1 MGQFVGIENILKSA
15 LKKSEIKDST
25 FKNASL
31 WLQLSFAEVEI
42 DGVKVKDFIRDLAKN
57 KSWKKLDDAF
67 YKMNSFGTAGVRGKL
82 AIGTANFNRII
93 LGLGV
98 EAHARYITEEYDKNG
113 IEFERE
119 KAVILAYDSRRG
131 SYDPH
136 TNGPGFLVKEAASI
150 YCAHEIKVYL
160 FDTVAPTPELSF
172 AIFELEN
179 IRPYSG
185 GVFTASHNPAC
196 DNGFKPYDY
205 YGGQV
210 VHSEVQK
217 IADSINDYGD
227 VKKTDYDE
235 ALKKGIIQF
244 VGGEVDRSYV
254 EKENQTAIWVDDN
267 GRFLYSKIDHSLK
280 VVFSALNGT
289 AQRLIFKVLE
299 RRGFNINDNFH
310 PVEKQCV
317 PDGSFATCLKP
328 NPEEKEALSESIR
341 LANKVNAD
349 ILMATDP
356 DSDRIG
362 VGVLLSKDEIDFYS
376 NEPAVKNGYYLLSG
390 NQQLVLLTDYILSQ
404 IKERD
409 GKLPENSVIGK
420 SIVSTDLAKEIA
432 DQYEVMT
439 IEPLVGFK
447 YLGEKLYLYA
457 NKAFKSAK
465 AKDKNFLNKSYI
477 NLSRKERINV
487 LQKFGLC
494 FLFGGEESYGS
505 LVGDYV
511 KDKDAITVTAMFTE
525 MAGFYKK
532 SGLTL
537 TQRLEEIYNE
547 YGYAREETIS
557 LSFTGAA
564 GNDVINKIMSD
575 LRKNPLKKIA
585 DKNVLAVIDYT
596 PVGSSGIRYAKD
608 INGNILFDDSEPLDA
623 KNHTGYTEIKGIKL
637 PLFWHGDY
645 KLIKKDAKLPEANMI
660 TYVLLNGSKVII
672 RPSGT
677 EPKIKFY
684 ILAKG
689 SKTMNDRAETDRF
702 FYVTKKELTHQSKI
716 VEQQILNRPIA

>member
-1 MGQFVGIENILKSA
+1 MENLLKSA
-15 LKKSEIKDST
+15 LKNSEIKDST
-25 FKNASL
+25 FKNISL
-31 WLQLSFAEVEI
+31 WLQPSFAEVKI
-42 DGVKVKDFIRDLAKN
+42 DGVKVKDFINDLIKN
-57 KSWKKLDDAF
+57 KSWNKLDDAF

-98 EAHARYITEEYDKNG
+98 EAHARYITVAYDKNG
-113 IEFERE
+113 AEFERE
-119 KAVILAYDSRRG
+119 KAVILAYDSRKG
-131 SYDPH
+131 SYDPD
-136 TNGPGFLVKEAASI
+136 TDGPGFLVKEAASI

-185 GVFTASHNPAC
+185 GVFTASHNPAS

-205 YGGQV
+205 YGGQI

-217 IADSINDYGD
+217 IADSINDYGN
-227 VKKTDYDE
+227 VKKTDYAE
-235 ALKKGIIQF
+235 ALKKGMIQV
-244 VGGEVDRSYV
+244 VGEEIDRSYI
-254 EKENQTAIWVDDN
+254 EKENQTAVWVDDK
-267 GRFLYSKIDHSLK
+267 GHFLDSKIDSSLK
-280 VVFSALNGT
+280 IVFSALNGT

-299 RRGFNINDNFH
+299 RRGFNMKENFH
-310 PVEKQCV
+310 PVKNQCV
-317 PDGSFATCLKP
+317 PDGSFSTCLKP
-328 NPEEKEALSESIR
+328 NPEEKEALNESIR

-362 VGVLLSKDEIDFYS
+362 VGVLLSNAEIKYYS
-376 NEPAVKNGYYLLSG
+376 NNHAVKDRYYLLSG

-409 GKLPENSVIGK
+409 GKLPKNSVIGK

-432 DQYEVMT
+432 DQYGVMT
-439 IEPLVGFK
+439 IEPHVGFK
-447 YLGEKLYLYA
+447 YLGEKLFLYA
-457 NKAFKSAK
+457 NKAFSSAK
-465 AKDKNFLNKSYI
+465 EKDGAYREKTYVS
-477 NLSRKERINV
+477 LSRKERINV

-494 FLFGGEESYGS
+494 FLYGGEESYGS

-511 KDKDAITVTAMFTE
+511 KDKDAITVTAMFAE

-532 SGLTL
+532 KGITL
-537 TQRLEEIYNE
+537 TQRLEKIYNK

-557 LSFTGAA
+557 LYFTGAA
-564 GNDVINKIMSD
+564 GNDVINKIMSA
-575 LRKNPLKKIA
+575 LRKSPLQKIA
-585 DKNVLAVIDYT
+585 DKNVLATIDYKSID
-596 PVGSSGIRYAKD
+596 SSGNRYAKD
-608 INGNILFDDSEPLDA
+608 INGNILYDDSEPQDNN
-623 KNHTGYTEIKGIKL
+623 KHTGYTEIKGVKL

-645 KLIKKDAKLPEANMI
+645 KLINEYAKLPDANMI
-660 TYVLLNGSKVII
+660 TYVLFDGSKVII

-684 ILAKG
+684 VLAKG
-689 SKTMNDRAETDRF
+689 SKGNNDRSDTDRF
-702 FYVTKKELTHQSKI
+702 FNIAREELTRQSRI
-716 VEQQILNRPIA
+716 VEQEILNRQTV

>member
-1 MGQFVGIENILKSA
+1 MENLLKSA
-15 LKKSEIKDST
+15 LKKSKIKDST
-25 FKNASL
+25 FENVSL
-31 WLQLSFAEVEI
+31 WLQPSFAEVEI
-42 DGVKVKDFIRDLAKN
+42 DGITVKDFINDLVNN
-57 KSWKKLDDAF
+57 KSWNKLDDAF

-98 EAHARYITEEYDKNG
+98 EAHARYITEAYNKNG
-113 IEFERE
+113 VVSNRE
-119 KAVILAYDSRRG
+119 KAVILAYDSRKG
-131 SYDPH
+131 SYDPES
-136 TNGPGFLVKEAASI
+136 NGPGFLVKEAASI

-179 IRPYSG
+179 IKPYSG
-185 GVFTASHNPAC
+185 GVFTASHNPAS

-217 IADSINDYGD
+217 IANNINNYGE
-227 VKKTDYDE
+227 VKKSDYDE
-235 ALKKGIIQF
+235 ALKMGMIQI
-244 VGGEVDRSYV
+244 VGSEIDNSYI
-254 EKENQTAIWVDDN
+254 EKENQNAVWVDNN
-267 GRFLYSKIDHSLK
+267 GHFLDSKIDNSLK

-299 RRGFNINDNFH
+299 RRGFNMKNNFY

-317 PDGSFATCLKP
+317 PDGEFPTCLKP
-328 NPEEKEALSESIR
+328 NPEEKEALNESIL
-341 LANKVNAD
+341 LANKVSAD

-362 VGVLLSKDEIDFYS
+362 VGVQLSQEETKNYS
-376 NEPAVKNGYYLLSG
+376 NDPSVKDGYYLLSG

-432 DQYEVMT
+432 DHYGVMT
-439 IEPLVGFK
+439 IEPHVGFK

-457 NKAFKSAK
+457 SKAYTGAGE
-465 AKDKNFLNKSYI
+465 KDKKFCEKPYSS
-477 NLSRKERINV
+477 LSRKDRTDI
-487 LQKFGLC
+487 LQKYGLC

-525 MAGFYKK
+525 MAGFHKK
-532 SGLTL
+532 NGLTL
-537 TQRLEEIYNE
+537 TQRLEQIYKK
-547 YGYAREETIS
+547 YGYAREETLS
-557 LSFTGAA
+557 LNFTGAA

-575 LRKNPLKKIA
+575 LRKNPLRKIA
-585 DKNVLAVIDYT
+585 DKNVLAVIDYKAND
-596 PVGSSGIRYAKD
+596 SSGFRFAKD
-608 INGNILFDDSEPLDA
+608 LNGNILYDDSEPSDPE
-623 KNHTGYTEIKGIKL
+623 NHTGYTQVNGVKL

-645 KLIKKDAKLPEANMI
+645 KIINKAAKLPEANMI
-660 TYVLLNGSKVII
+660 IYVLVDGSKVII

-684 ILAKG
+684 VLAKG
-689 SKTMNDRAETDRF
+689 SGSGNDRLFTNSF
-702 FYVTKKELTHQSKI
+702 FNLAREELTLQAKR
-716 VEQQILNRPIA
+716 VEQEILNRQIV

>member
-1 MGQFVGIENILKSA
+1 MENLLKSA
-15 LKKSEIKDST
+15 LQKSEIKDST
-25 FKNASL
+25 FKNVSL
-31 WLQLSFAEVEI
+31 WLQPSFAEVEI
-42 DGVKVKDFIRDLAKN
+42 DGVTVKDFISDLVNN
-57 KSWKKLDDAF
+57 KSWNKLDDAF
-67 YKMNSFGTAGVRGKL
+67 YKVNSFGTAGVRGKL

-98 EAHARYITEEYDKNG
+98 EAHARYITAAYDKNG
-113 IEFERE
+113 AELERE
-119 KAVILAYDSRRG
+119 KAVILAYDSRKG
-131 SYDPH
+131 SYDPDSD
-136 TNGPGFLVKEAASI
+136 GPGFLVKEAASI

-185 GVFTASHNPAC
+185 GVFTASHNPAS

-227 VKKTDYDE
+227 VKQTDFNE
-235 ALKKGIIQF
+235 ALKKGMIQI
-244 VGGEVDRSYV
+244 VGEEVDRSYI
-254 EKENQTAIWVDDN
+254 EKENQTAVWVDDN
-267 GRFLYSKIDHSLK
+267 GRFLDSKIDSSLK
-280 VVFSALNGT
+280 IVFSALNGT

-299 RRGFNINDNFH
+299 RRGFNMKENFH

-317 PDGSFATCLKP
+317 PDGSFSTCLKP
-328 NPEEKEALSESIR
+328 NPEEKEALNESIR

-362 VGVLLSKDEIDFYS
+362 VGVLISKDEIEYYS
-376 NEPAVKNGYYLLSG
+376 NALSVKDGYYLLSG
-390 NQQLVLLTDYILSQ
+390 NQQLVLLTDYILNQ
-404 IKERD
+404 TKERD

-432 DQYEVMT
+432 DQYKVMT
-439 IEPLVGFK
+439 IEPHVGFK

-457 NKAFKSAK
+457 NKAFSSAK
-465 AKDKNFLNKSYI
+465 EKDGNYREKTYVS
-477 NLSRKERINV
+477 LSRKERINV

-511 KDKDAITVTAMFTE
+511 KDKDAITVTAMFAE

-532 SGLTL
+532 KGLTL

-557 LSFTGAA
+557 LYFTGAA

-575 LRKNPLKKIA
+575 LRKNPLQKIA
-585 DKNVLAVIDYT
+585 DKNVLAIIDYK
-596 PVGSSGIRYAKD
+596 PVDSSGTRYAKD
-608 INGNILFDDSEPLDA
+608 INGNILYDDSEPRDPE
-623 KNHTGYTEIKGIKL
+623 KHTGYTEVNGVKL

-645 KLIKKDAKLPEANMI
+645 KVINKAAKLPEANMI
-660 TYVLLNGSKVII
+660 IYVLFDGSKVIF

-684 ILAKG
+684 VLAKG
-689 SKTMNDRAETDRF
+689 SGAVNDRSDTNIF
-702 FYVTKKELTHQSKI
+702 FNIAREELTRQSRI
-716 VEQQILNRPIA
+716 VEQEILSRQTV

>member
-1 MGQFVGIENILKSA
+1 MEKLLKSA
-15 LKKSEIKDST
+15 LEKSEIKETT
-25 FKNASL
+25 FKNVSL
-31 WLQLSFAEVEI
+31 WLQPSFAEVKI
-42 DGVKVKDFIRDLAKN
+42 DGVTVNDFISELVQSKN
-57 KSWKKLDDAF
+57 WNKLDDAF
-67 YKMNSFGTAGVRGKL
+67 YKINSFGTAGVRGKL

-98 EAHARYITEEYDKNG
+98 EAHARYITSAYDKKG
-113 IEFERE
+113 IESNRE
-119 KAVILAYDSRRG
+119 KAVILAYDSRKG
-131 SYDPH
+131 SYDPESK
-136 TNGPGFLVKEAASI
+136 GPGFLVKEAASI

-185 GVFTASHNPAC
+185 GVFTASHNPAS

-205 YGGQV
+205 YGGQI

-217 IADSINDYGD
+217 IANSIKDYGE
-227 VKKTDYDE
+227 VKKADYDE
-235 ALKKGIIQF
+235 GLRKGLIQI
-244 VGGEVDRSYV
+244 VGKEIDKAYI
-254 EKENQTAIWVDDN
+254 EKENQTAVWVDNN
-267 GRFLYSKIDHSLK
+267 GHFLDSKIDNSLK

-299 RRGFNINDNFH
+299 RRGFNMNKNFH

-317 PDGSFATCLKP
+317 PDGAFPSCLKP
-328 NPEEKEALSESIR
+328 NPEEKEALNESIL
-341 LANKVNAD
+341 LANKVSAD

-362 VGVLLSKDEIDFYS
+362 VGVHLSQDETKHYS
-376 NEPAVKNGYYLLSG
+376 NDSSVKDGYYLLSG

-404 IKERD
+404 MNERD

-432 DQYEVMT
+432 DHYGVMT
-439 IEPLVGFK
+439 IEPHVGFK
-447 YLGEKLYLYA
+447 YLGEKLYLYTC
-457 NKAFKSAK
+457 KAYSCAK
-465 AKDKNFLNKSYI
+465 EKDQKYSKKPYI
-477 NLSRKERINV
+477 SLSRKDRIDV
-487 LQKFGLC
+487 LQKYSLC

-511 KDKDAITVTAMFTE
+511 KDKDALTVTAMFTE

-532 SGLTL
+532 NGLTL
-537 TQRLEEIYNE
+537 TQRLEQIYKK
-547 YGYAREETIS
+547 YGYAREETLS
-557 LSFTGAA
+557 LNFTGAA

-575 LRKNPLKKIA
+575 LRKNPLQKIA
-585 DKNVLAVIDYT
+585 DKNVLAVIDYKSND
-596 PVGSSGIRYAKD
+596 SSGVRFAKD
-608 INGNILFDDSEPLDA
+608 INDHILYDDSEPIDPV
-623 KNHTGYTEIKGIKL
+623 KHTGYTQVNGVKL

-645 KLIKKDAKLPEANMI
+645 KIINKAAKLPEANMI
-660 TYVLLNGSKVII
+660 IYVLVDGSKII
-672 RPSGT
+672 ARPSGT

-684 ILAKG
+684 VLARGNGSVNDRLFTNSFFNLAK
-689 SKTMNDRAETDRF
+689 E
-702 FYVTKKELTHQSKI
+702 ELTCQARI
-716 VEQQILNRPIA
+716 VEKEILNSQIV

>member
-1 MGQFVGIENILKSA
+1 MEKLLKSA
-15 LKKSEIKDST
+15 LEKSEIKETT
-25 FKNASL
+25 FKNVSL
-31 WLQLSFAEVEI
+31 WLQPSFAEVKI
-42 DGVKVKDFIRDLAKN
+42 DGVTVNDFISELVKSKN
-57 KSWKKLDDAF
+57 WNKLDDAF
-67 YKMNSFGTAGVRGKL
+67 YKINSFGTAGVRGKL

-98 EAHARYITEEYDKNG
+98 EAHARYITSAYDKKG
-113 IEFERE
+113 IESDRE
-119 KAVILAYDSRRG
+119 KAVILAYDSRKG
-131 SYDPH
+131 SYDPESK
-136 TNGPGFLVKEAASI
+136 GPGFLVKEAASI

-185 GVFTASHNPAC
+185 GVFTASHNPAS

-217 IADSINDYGD
+217 IANSIKDYGE

-235 ALKKGIIQF
+235 GLKKGLIQI
-244 VGGEVDRSYV
+244 VGKEIDNAYI
-254 EKENQTAIWVDDN
+254 EKENQTAIWIDN
-267 GRFLYSKIDHSLK
+267 NGHFLDSKIDNSLK
-280 VVFSALNGT
+280 IVFSALNGT

-299 RRGFNINDNFH
+299 RRGFNMKENFY

-317 PDGSFATCLKP
+317 PDGAFPTCLKP
-328 NPEEKEALSESIR
+328 NPEEKEALNESIL
-341 LANKVNAD
+341 LANKVSAD

-362 VGVLLSKDEIDFYS
+362 VGVHLSQDETKNYS
-376 NEPAVKNGYYLLSG
+376 NDSSVKDGYYLLSG

-404 IKERD
+404 MNERD

-432 DQYEVMT
+432 DHYGVMT
-439 IEPLVGFK
+439 IEPHVGFK

-457 NKAFKSAK
+457 CKAYSCAK
-465 AKDKNFLNKSYI
+465 EKDQKYSKKTYI
-477 NLSRKERINV
+477 SLSRKDRIDV
-487 LQKFGLC
+487 LQEHSLC

-511 KDKDAITVTAMFTE
+511 KDKDALTVTAMFTE

-532 SGLTL
+532 NGLTL
-537 TQRLEEIYNE
+537 TQRLEQIYKK
-547 YGYAREETIS
+547 YGYAREETLS
-557 LSFTGAA
+557 LNFTGAA

-575 LRKNPLKKIA
+575 LRKNPLRKIA
-585 DKNVLAVIDYT
+585 DKNVLAVIDYKSND
-596 PVGSSGIRYAKD
+596 SSGVRFAKD
-608 INGNILFDDSEPLDA
+608 INGHILYDDSEPIDPV
-623 KNHTGYTEIKGIKL
+623 KHTGYTQVNGVKL

-645 KLIKKDAKLPEANMI
+645 KIINKAAKLPEANMI
-660 TYVLLNGSKVII
+660 IYVLVDGSKII
-672 RPSGT
+672 ARPSGT
-677 EPKIKFY
+677 EPKIRFY
-684 ILAKG
+684 VLAIGNGSVNDRLSTNSFFNLAK
-689 SKTMNDRAETDRF
+689 E
-702 FYVTKKELTHQSKI
+702 ELTCQARI
-716 VEQQILNRPIA
+716 VEKEILNSQIV

>member
-1 MGQFVGIENILKSA
+1 MENLLKSA

-25 FKNASL
+25 FKNVSL
-31 WLQLSFAEVEI
+31 WLQPSFAEVKI
-42 DGVKVKDFIRDLAKN
+42 DGVKVKDFISNLVNNKN
-57 KSWKKLDDAF
+57 WNKLDDAF
-67 YKMNSFGTAGVRGKL
+67 YKINSFGTAGVRGKL

-98 EAHARYITEEYDKNG
+98 EAHARYISAAYDKNG
-113 IEFERE
+113 IEFNRE
-119 KAVILAYDSRRG
+119 KAVILAYDSRKG
-131 SYDPH
+131 SYDPESK
-136 TNGPGFLVKEAASI
+136 GPGFLVKEAASI
-150 YCAHEIKVYL
+150 YCAHKIKVYL

-185 GVFTASHNPAC
+185 GVFTASHNPAS

-210 VHSEVQK
+210 VHKEVQK
-217 IADSINDYGD
+217 IADSINDYAD
-227 VKKTDYDE
+227 VKKIDYDE
-235 ALKKGIIQF
+235 ALKNGMIQI
-244 VGGEVDRSYV
+244 VGEEIDSSYI
-254 EKENQTAIWVDDN
+254 EKENQTAVWIDN
-267 GRFLYSKIDHSLK
+267 NGHFLDSKIDNSLK
-280 VVFSALNGT
+280 IVFSALNGT

-299 RRGFNINDNFH
+299 RRGFNMKENFH

-317 PDGSFATCLKP
+317 PDGAFPTCLKP
-328 NPEEKEALSESIR
+328 NPEEKEALNESIR

-362 VGVLLSKDEIDFYS
+362 VGVLISKDEIEYYS
-376 NEPAVKNGYYLLSG
+376 NDHAVKDGYYLLSG

-404 IKERD
+404 TKERD

-432 DQYEVMT
+432 DQYGVMT
-439 IEPLVGFK
+439 IEPHVGFK

-457 NKAFKSAK
+457 NKAFSSAK
-465 AKDKNFLNKSYI
+465 EKDKNYRNKNYVS
-477 NLSRKERINV
+477 LSRKERINV

-494 FLFGGEESYGS
+494 FLFGGEESNGS

-511 KDKDAITVTAMFTE
+511 KDKDAVTITAMFTE

-532 SGLTL
+532 NRITL
-537 TQRLEEIYNE
+537 TQRLEQIYKE

-557 LSFTGAA
+557 LNFTGAA

-575 LRKNPLKKIA
+575 LRKNPFQKIA
-585 DKNVLAVIDYT
+585 DKNVLAVIDYK
-596 PVGSSGIRYAKD
+596 PVDSSGTRYAKD
-608 INGNILFDDSEPLDA
+608 INGNILYDDSEPSA
-623 KNHTGYTEIKGIKL
+623 PEKHTGYTEVNGVKL

-645 KLIKKDAKLPEANMI
+645 KVINKAAKLPEANMI
-660 TYVLLNGSKVII
+660 IFVLFDGSKVIV

-684 ILAKG
+684 VLAKG
-689 SKTMNDRAETDRF
+689 SKANNARTATDSF
-702 FYVTKKELTHQSKI
+702 FNMAREELTCQSKT
-716 VEQQILNRPIA
+716 VEQEILNSPIV